1 MQESLVNHPLTLV
14 GYQRVIFNDKFFKV
28 PKKTKVFKKKY
39 EMISLSITTAH
50 KTPKSETCYKSS
62 LFNFEPSVVK
72 SSVKVI

>member
-1 MQESLVNHPLTLV
+1 
-14 GYQRVIFNDKFFKV
+14 
-28 PKKTKVFKKKY
+28 
-39 EMISLSITTAH
+39 MISLSITTAH